1 MYAEHRYAAPKSRT
15 VSLGGAFLINGA
27 LIAGLIFAAPNV
39 IPKGPEDGI
48 TVIPIRNPVE
58 PPPIDLPKPKPDNRA
73 AQNPTPTAPDPFI
86 KSESDNETKTTPVI
100 GDPPLPP
107 LPKAEDG
114 PIFVPEPSPPL
125 PPLIGAE
132 QDLRFARDFQPGY
145 PSAELRAQR
154 DGMVKIRVLI
164 GVDGRVKAAESV
176 SATSDAFFEAT
187 RRQALSKW
195 RFKPAT
201 RGGIPQESWKT
212 MSVRFE
218 IKNQ

>member
-48 TVIPIRNPVE
+48 TVIPIRDPVE

-73 AQNPTPTAPDPFI
+73 AHNPTPTAPDPFI

-114 PIFVPEPSPPL
+114 PIFVPEPPPPL
-125 PPLIGAE
+125 PPLVGAE

-154 DGMVKIRVLI
+154 DGVVRIRVLI
-164 GVDGRVKAAESV
+164 GVDGRVKDAQSV
-176 SATSDAFFEAT
+176 SATSEAFFEAT

-201 RGGIPQESWKT
+201 RGGVPQESWKT

-218 IKNQ
+218 IKSQ

>member
-154 DGMVKIRVLI
+154 DGMPPP
-164 GVDGRVKAAESV
+164 
-176 SATSDAFFEAT
+176 
-187 RRQALSKW
+187 ALRSTAPVH
-195 RFKPAT
+195 RPSPAPA
-201 RGGIPQESWKT
+201 G
-212 MSVRFE
+212 
-218 IKNQ
+218 